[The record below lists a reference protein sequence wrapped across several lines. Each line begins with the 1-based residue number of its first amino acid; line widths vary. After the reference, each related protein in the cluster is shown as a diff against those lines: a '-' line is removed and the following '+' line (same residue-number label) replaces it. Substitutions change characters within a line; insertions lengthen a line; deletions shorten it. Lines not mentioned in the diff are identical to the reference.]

1 MKRALSFQHSRE
13 LGLVVAGIALIAG
26 TYGLVRLAYGLYLS
40 DIQGSL
46 HLSSSA
52 VGYISSGAS
61 VAYSVG
67 ALVGLLADR
76 RPRALVLAAL
86 LTGSAGSA
94 GMALATSA
102 AAFVPTAI
110 IASAGAGLASPGLVG
125 MVARNVRAHR
135 QGTAQA
141 VVNSG
146 TGPGLV
152 GAGALALL
160 LLPHW
165 RTGFVVGAVFT
176 AAAGIAVL
184 VLDEPRSMP
193 PAGDSGRTSSR
204 PGWRLVSD
212 LRTPAVGALLL
223 GAASAAVWTYGRS
236 QLVEQG
242 ANDTWSTIGWMVVG
256 LGGTATVL
264 TAGLLDALRPGSAW
278 LATCAGVA
286 VSIATLALDAGTLPV
301 ALVACFV
308 FGWAFVAATSALIAW
323 VSTLVH
329 ERAAAGT
336 SVLFITLTM
345 GQALG
350 SALAGNLA
358 ERGGLSLAFLVAAV
372 IAAVGA
378 ACGRAGGR
386 TGRRDGSA
394 SKRARAIQV

>member
-1 MKRALSFQHSRE
+1 MKRALSFQHPRE
-13 LGLVVAGIALIAG
+13 LALLVAGTALIAG

-40 DIQGSL
+40 DIQASL
-46 HLSSSA
+46 DLSDSA
-52 VGYISSGAS
+52 VGYIASGAS

-76 RPRALVLAAL
+76 RPRLLVLGAL

-94 GMALATSA
+94 GMALAPSA

-125 MVARNVRAHR
+125 MVVRSVRTRR
-135 QGTAQA
+135 QATAQA

-152 GAGALALL
+152 AAGALALV

-165 RTGFVVGAVFT
+165 RTGFLVGAVFT

-184 VLDEPRSMP
+184 VLDRSRSA
-193 PAGDSGRTSSR
+193 PAGDPGGTAPR
-204 PGWRLVSD
+204 PGWRLVAD
-212 LRTPAVGALLL
+212 LRTPAAGALLL

-236 QLVEQG
+236 QLVQQG
-242 ANDTWSTIGWMVVG
+242 GSDTWSTIGWMVVG
-256 LGGTATVL
+256 LGGTVTVL
-264 TAGLLDALRPGSAW
+264 TAGLLGALRPGSAW
-278 LATCAGVA
+278 SFTCAGVA
-286 VSIATLALDAGTLPV
+286 VSIAALALAAGALPV

-323 VSTLVH
+323 VSSLA
-329 ERAAAGT
+329 EARAAAGT

-358 ERGGLSLAFLVAAV
+358 ERGGLSRAFLVAAV
-372 IAAVGA
+372 IAAAAA
-378 ACGRAGGR
+378 ACGRVGGR
-386 TGRRDGSA
+386 AASRDDSLVA
-394 SKRARAIQV
+394 ECSSVQA